1 MKPLRVLAFLL
12 GMLPAAWA
20 GEALRPAPEFA
31 LPAADGRTIRLSQL
45 RNKVVIL
52 EFLQTG

>member
-1 MKPLRVLAFLL
+1 MKPASVLALL
-12 GMLPAAWA
+12 FGMLPAAWA
-20 GEALRPAPEFA
+20 GEVPRHAPEFA